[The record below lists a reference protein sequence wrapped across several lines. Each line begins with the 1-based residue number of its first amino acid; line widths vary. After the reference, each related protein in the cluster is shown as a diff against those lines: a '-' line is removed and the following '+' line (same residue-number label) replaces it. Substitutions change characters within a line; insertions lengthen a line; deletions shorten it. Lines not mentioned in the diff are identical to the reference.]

1 VIIGGGFGGLAAARA
16 LKRAPVEVTLL
27 DRCNYHLFQPLLY
40 QVATG
45 ALSPANI
52 AAPLR
57 RVLRYQKHTRV
68 LLAEAVDIDVADR
81 SVVLSDGKLDYDTL
95 IVATGARHHYFGQ
108 EQWEASAPGLKTIE
122 DAIHIR
128 RRILLAFEAAE
139 RESDP
144 EKIRA
149 WLTFVIVGAGP
160 TGVEMAGALGEIAN
174 DTLKHDF
181 RNINPAE
188 ARILLVEGADR
199 VLPTFPPPLSN
210 RAQRMLD
217 HLGVTVRTGAVVAD
231 ITPDAVTLRQGQLAE
246 TISTRTVLWAAGVQA
261 SPLGRIL
268 ANKTGAALDRSGR
281 VVVEPDLSLPGHP
294 EILVIGDLAHFS
306 HQGGKPLPGI
316 AQPAIQQGRYVA
328 KVIQHRL
335 RGQSVRPFHYFDQ
348 GTMATI
354 GRAAAVADLRWV
366 RLSGLPAWLVWLFIH
381 LMHIVE
387 FQNRLLVFLQWAWNY
402 YTFNRSA
409 RLITG
414 KNPLPLDL

>member
-1 VIIGGGFGGLAAARA
+1 M
-16 LKRAPVEVTLL
+16 L
-27 DRCNYHLFQPLLY
+27 DR
-40 QVATG
+40 
-45 ALSPANI
+45 
-52 AAPLR
+52 
-57 RVLRYQKHTRV
+57 
-68 LLAEAVDIDVADR
+68 
-81 SVVLSDGKLDYDTL
+81 
-95 IVATGARHHYFGQ
+95 
-108 EQWEASAPGLKTIE
+108 
-122 DAIHIR
+122 
-128 RRILLAFEAAE
+128 
-139 RESDP
+139 
-144 EKIRA
+144 
-149 WLTFVIVGAGP
+149 
-160 TGVEMAGALGEIAN
+160 
-174 DTLKHDF
+174 
-181 RNINPAE
+181 
-188 ARILLVEGADR
+188 
-199 VLPTFPPPLSN
+199 
-210 RAQRMLD
+210 
-217 HLGVTVRTGAVVAD
+217 LGVTVRTGAVVAD
-231 ITPDAVTLRQGQLAE
+231 ITPEAVTFRQGQLAE

-281 VVVEPDLSLPGHP
+281 VVVEPHLSLPGHP

-335 RGQSVRPFHYFDQ
+335 RGKSLEPFHSFDQ

-381 LMHIVE
+381 LMYIVE

-402 YTFNRSA
+402 YTFSRSA